1 MTISNNRKLPVA
13 AIFLAAISLP
23 FQHYRLLFKVGLPLI
38 ISGALLFIVLDP
50 VSAESEEAAPPAILS
65 MGLGIMFLVS
75 LVMAVVGCHRI
86 FLMSPNV
93 VEDAKPFH
101 WTGNEI
107 KYAGWWLLIGIC
119 IYLVIIPFSLLL
131 IPLMMN
137 SALSNALENE
147 VIIYLLLGLV
157 YLPLLYIISRWS
169 LVLPSSAIDIHGK
182 SLGWS
187 WRLSEGNGWRLTLLI
202 GILPLMMDILFTL
215 LPAYDSPVFSIFY
228 GAVWLIIGVVEIG
241 LLSLSYAFLVSE
253 NRDEPEI
260 VSG

>member
-1 MTISNNRKLPVA
+1 MGHKKLPIA

-38 ISGALLFIVLDP
+38 ISGSLFIIALGQF
-50 VSAESEEAAPPAILS
+50 SEEGEEATLPAIFS
-65 MGLGIMFLVS
+65 IGLTTIFLVS

-93 VEDAKPFH
+93 VEDAKLFH

-107 KYAGWWLLIGIC
+107 KYAGWWMLIGIC
-119 IYLVIIPFSLLL
+119 IYLVIIPYSFLL
-131 IPLMMN
+131 IPLMN
-137 SALSNALENE
+137 SPLSKVLESE
-147 VIIYLLLGLV
+147 VMIFLLLGLA

-182 SLGWS
+182 SLIWS

-202 GILPLMMDILFTL
+202 GILPLIMDILFTL
-215 LPAYDSPVFSIFY
+215 LPVYDSHVFSLFC
-228 GAVWLIIGVVEIG
+228 GAVWLVIGVVEIG

-253 NRDEPEI
+253 NHDEPEI
-260 VSG
+260 ASA